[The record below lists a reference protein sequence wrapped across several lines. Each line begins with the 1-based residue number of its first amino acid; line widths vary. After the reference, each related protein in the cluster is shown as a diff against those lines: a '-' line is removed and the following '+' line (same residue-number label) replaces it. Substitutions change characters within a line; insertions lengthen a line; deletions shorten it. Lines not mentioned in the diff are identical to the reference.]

1 MVRAITGV
9 VALVPIPVEFS
20 RGIVTMMMI
29 VLVFSCAAQTTV
41 FLHFH
46 RLQTAALT
54 HIQVRKELLQ
64 NSAIQFLLSSQFD
77 F

>member
-9 VALVPIPVEFS
+9 VALVPIPVEFL

-29 VLVFSCAAQTTV
+29 VLVFSCVAQTTV

-54 HIQVRKELLQ
+54 HIQARKEVLQ
-64 NSAIQFLLSSQFD
+64 SSKIQFLLSSQFD